1 MIFFLIILN
10 FISWFFSYEI
20 ININYKYKE
29 ICKPIQAISAKIDF
43 KLTNGEFKKMIKKNE
58 DIVFCHSKQ
67 FSSEIAEKYL
77 NGKKIK

>member
-1 MIFFLIILN
+1 MSVSKNKNLN
-10 FISWFFSYEI
+10 RQ
-20 ININYKYKE
+20 KYK
-29 ICKPIQAISAKIDF
+29 
-43 KLTNGEFKKMIKKNE
+43 KKNE